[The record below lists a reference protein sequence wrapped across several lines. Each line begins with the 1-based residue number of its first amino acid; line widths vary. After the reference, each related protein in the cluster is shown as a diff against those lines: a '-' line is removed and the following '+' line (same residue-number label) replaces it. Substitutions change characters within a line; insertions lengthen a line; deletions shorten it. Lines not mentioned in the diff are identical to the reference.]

1 MNYFKVKKNSR
12 TEQVEKV
19 CSLFIKKCREQERT
33 LYVISYKFL
42 KGDKVWFKGFV
53 CCPNQLLQTA
63 YWCESV
69 LPNKSW
75 ILDFTE
81 STFVPLLKGGIKIEL
96 NPITKFDVHQIFSP
110 PEFLTT
116 AYYDEI

>member
-1 MNYFKVKKNSR
+1 MNYFKVKKDSR
-12 TEQVEKV
+12 AEQVEKV

-42 KGDKVWFKGFV
+42 KEDKVWFKGFI

-81 STFVPLLKGGIKIEL
+81 SRYVPLLKGGIKIEL
-96 NPITKFDVHQIFSP
+96 NPVTKFDVHQIFSP
-110 PEFLTT
+110 PEYLTT

>member
-1 MNYFKVKKNSR
+1 MKINYFKLKQNCN
-12 TEQVEKV
+12 TAQVLEA
-19 CSLFIKKCREQERT
+19 CSLFIKKCREQDRT
-33 LYVISYKFL
+33 LYVLSHKFV
-42 KGDKVWFKGFV
+42 KNDKVWFKGFI

-81 STFVPLLKGGIKIEL
+81 SLDVQVLEGGITVIM
-96 NPITKFDVHQIFSP
+96 NPNRVFTNPK
-110 PEFLTT
+110 FLTT

>member
-1 MNYFKVKKNSR
+1 MKINYFKAKSDCSTDRVLKI
-12 TEQVEKV
+12 
-19 CSLFIKKCREQERT
+19 CSLFIKKCREQDRT
-33 LYVISYKFL
+33 LYVISHKFV
-42 KGDKVWFKGFV
+42 KNDKVWFKGFI

-63 YWCESV
+63 YWCEQV

-81 STFVPLLKGGIKIEL
+81 SLDIPVLEGGIKVIM
-96 NPITKFDVHQIFSP
+96 NPNRVFTN

-116 AYYDEI
+116 AYYDTI